1 MGDSLCGLWGPGSMV
16 GSGRLMDYSQYGRG
30 GDGADVTYPI
40 RMCAMSMLMCHLS
53 HGAPHMRVCGITGIQ
68 RDQSRPGTL
77 AFSFRY
83 V

>member
-1 MGDSLCGLWGPGSMV
+1 M
-16 GSGRLMDYSQYGRG
+16 GSGVHGGVWSSNGLLSIWAG

-53 HGAPHMRVCGITGIQ
+53 HGVVCGITGIQ